1 MKRDAFGAID
11 LLIGLVLTTIVFLI
25 GMNAFKGTSSIN
37 LNGSSVDTRSVK
49 EQVDTQ
55 VNEIENMRQQTITNE
70 FLSRAFCSF
79 VSCPFLVFGYAFNLI
94 VPFSFIW

>member
-37 LNGSSVDTRSVK
+37 LNGSSVDIRSVK

-55 VNEIENMRQQTITNE
+55 VNEIENMRQQTINYEQNSQNE
-70 FLSRAFCSF
+70 N
-79 VSCPFLVFGYAFNLI
+79 Y
-94 VPFSFIW
+94 